1 MAQDIEKLV
10 LSIEANTKQLE
21 RSMKKVENTVNGS
34 MKKSASHAKKF
45 NTALA
50 ASQRHMALFLKTMA
64 GAVAIGSLAQLPGVI
79 GDLVSQTGDIGK
91 VADKVGLTTQ
101 SLQELRFAAEL
112 AGLSTGQLDTGMQRF
127 ARRLAE
133 AANGSGELLGIL
145 KANNVALRN
154 ADGSMRS
161 QNELLDDYA
170 DLIKNA
176 GSEQEQLLLA
186 FKGFDTEGAA
196 MVNVLRDGSAGLRAF
211 RQEAHDAGGVI
222 EEDLIRE
229 MEELDDRFQRLA
241 RTIGIKLKTAVLE
254 TVSAFS
260 DMSESLKSYDERT
273 TAQLEEKLTE
283 LRQLYEETKGGHPYG
298 VSNTLAQI
306 EEIEQA
312 LAGRIEQAK
321 ELQGI
326 ITGTG
331 GGVAVPPVK
340 PGGGGSGNRSTII
353 PTTGS
358 SDGGQEAKIQ
368 RVIEG
373 LKRQTLAMTESSEAQ
388 RVNNAL
394 AQAGVGIK
402 SAAGQEIA
410 ALAQQYDALVASQ
423 MKMNDAMSLAETH
436 GMTLFDSLT
445 DGAKEFD
452 ETVQDIAKNILR
464 MTVQSSLFGTGG
476 LANLMG
482 TSEASGGS
490 GGLISSLLGSVFP
503 EFGGA
508 RAGGGGVQSGKAYL
522 VGEKGPELMVP
533 GASGTVIP
541 NMNLTPPDIGSLNQ
555 GSAMHI
561 TLGVSVDES
570 GSLKPFVE
578 AVSGNV
584 AVSVVQQA
592 APTIISKSV
601 QSSGSALGGGGF
613 DKAMSRFGGTP
624 KAIKR

>member
-21 RSMKKVENTVNGS
+21 RSMKKVENTVKGT
-34 MKKSASHAKKF
+34 MKKSASHTKKF
-45 NTALA
+45 NASLA
-50 ASQRHMALFLKTMA
+50 ASQRHMATFLKTIA

-112 AGLSTGQLDTGMQRF
+112 TGLSTGQLDTGMQRF

-145 KANNVALRN
+145 KANNVALRE

-196 MVNVLRDGSAGLRAF
+196 MVNVLREGSAGLSDF

-222 EEDLIRE
+222 EDELIRE

-241 RTIGIKLKTAVLE
+241 RTISIKLKTAVLE

-260 DMSESLKSYDERT
+260 DMAEGLKSYDERT
-273 TAQLEEKLTE
+273 TAQLEEKLVA
-283 LRQLYEETKGGHPYG
+283 LRQSYEDNQGAHPYALT
-298 VSNTLAQI
+298 NTLAQI
-306 EEIEQA
+306 EAIEQA
-312 LAGRIEQAK
+312 LAGRIEQAEK
-321 ELQGI
+321 LRD
-326 ITGTG
+326 TLAGT
-331 GGVAVPPVK
+331 A
-340 PGGGGSGNRSTII
+340 GGGGPVPPMRPGGSAPSGNTII
-353 PTTGS
+353 PASAGA
-358 SDGGQEAKIQ
+358 GGDQEAKIQ
-368 RVIEG
+368 RVIDG
-373 LKRQTLAMTESSEAQ
+373 LKRQTLAMTESSEAY
-388 RVNNAL
+388 RVQNAL
-394 AQAGVGIK
+394 AQAGVGIN
-402 SAAGQEIA
+402 SVAGQEIA
-410 ALAQQYDALVASQ
+410 AMARQLDALEAAQQAAVEEQL
-423 MKMNDAMSLAETH
+423 KLNDAMSMAETS
-436 GMTLFDSLT
+436 GMSLFDSLT
-445 DGAKEFD
+445 DGAKD
-452 ETVQDIAKNILR
+452 LNETLEDLGKQFLR
-464 MTVQSSLFGTGG
+464 MAVQSSLFGTGG

-482 TSEASGGS
+482 TSTETGGS
-490 GGLISSLLGSVFP
+490 GGAL
-503 EFGGA
+503 
-508 RAGGGGVQSGKAYL
+508 SGL
-522 VGEKGPELMVP
+522 
-533 GASGTVIP
+533 
-541 NMNLTPPDIGSLNQ
+541 IGSIFGSLPKYHNGGIAGLKPNEVPAVLEEGERVLPAGAPAAPSITSL

-578 AVSGNV
+578 SVSGNV
-584 AVSVVQQA
+584 AVSVMQDV
-592 APTIISKSV
+592 APTIINKSV
-601 QSSGSALGGGGF
+601 QGSGAALAGGGF
-613 DKAMSRFGGTP
+613 DDGMARFAAAPRATV
-624 KAIKR
+624 R